1 MAEYTLKYINHRAE
15 CDAEAF
21 VNDCEEH
28 YHRQLHQVADQ
39 IAANCKRKPVVL
51 LNGPSSSGKTTTNDR
66 LGRILELAGIHA
78 HMISMDDYYRTSGT
92 YDIPFDEENGVND
105 LESPE
110 CMDLDLLRDHLTRLV
125 AGEEIMVPRFDF
137 ETRTSHRNDR
147 PVQLHKDEI
156 VMIEGI
162 HAFNPVIM
170 GDLEKHATSV
180 YLSVA
185 SVLFTDRNVRVEPH
199 MLRFLR
205 RAMRD
210 SLFRSSPV
218 EYTLKQ
224 WNSVRRGE
232 RLYIS
237 PYRGQADLTVDTYLP
252 YETNILMQYL
262 SEKLQGEECML
273 EQADLA
279 PLSAILDKV
288 SPIDYKPY
296 MPEDSVLHEFIG

>member
-28 YHRQLHQVADQ
+28 YHRQLHLVADQ

-137 ETRTSHRNDR
+137 ETRTSHRNER
-147 PVQLHKDEI
+147 AVQLHKDEI

-185 SVLFTDRNVRVEPH
+185 SVLLTDRNVRVEPH

-262 SEKLQGEECML
+262 SEKLQVEEKML

-288 SPIDYKPY
+288 WPIDYKPY

>member
-28 YHRQLHQVADQ
+28 YHRQLHLVADQ

-66 LGRILELAGIHA
+66 LGRILELAGIHT

-125 AGEEIMVPRFDF
+125 AGEEILVPRFDF

-147 PVQLHKDEI
+147 AVQLHKDEI

-185 SVLFTDRNVRVEPH
+185 SVLLTDHNIRVEPH

-262 SEKLQGEECML
+262 SEKLQDEERML

-279 PLSAILDKV
+279 PLSAILDRV

>member
-28 YHRQLHQVADQ
+28 YHRQLHLVADQ

-66 LGRILELAGIHA
+66 LGRILELAGIHT

-110 CMDLDLLRDHLTRLV
+110 CMDLNLLRDHLTRLV

-185 SVLFTDRNVRVEPH
+185 SVLLTDHNIRVEPH

-262 SEKLQGEECML
+262 SEKLQVEEKML

>member
-28 YHRQLHQVADQ
+28 YHRQLHLVADQ

-92 YDIPFDEENGVND
+92 YDIPFDKENGVND

-147 PVQLHKDEI
+147 AVQLHKDEI

-185 SVLFTDRNVRVEPH
+185 SVLLTDRNVRVEPH

-262 SEKLQGEECML
+262 GEKLQGEECML

-279 PLSAILDKV
+279 PLSAILDRV

>member
-28 YHRQLHQVADQ
+28 YHRQLHLVADQ

-66 LGRILELAGIHA
+66 LGRILELAGIHT

-262 SEKLQGEECML
+262 SEKLQSEEKLL

>member
-1 MAEYTLKYINHRAE
+1 MAEYTLKYINHRDE

-28 YHRQLHQVADQ
+28 YHRQLHLVADQ

-92 YDIPFDEENGVND
+92 YDIPFDKENGVND

-137 ETRTSHRNDR
+137 ETRTSHRNER
-147 PVQLHKDEI
+147 AVQLHKDEI

-185 SVLFTDRNVRVEPH
+185 SVLLTDRNVRVEPH

-262 SEKLQGEECML
+262 SEKLQDEEKML

>member
-28 YHRQLHQVADQ
+28 YHRQLHLVADQ

-92 YDIPFDEENGVND
+92 YDIPFDKENGVSD

-137 ETRTSHRNDR
+137 ETRTSHRNER
-147 PVQLHKDEI
+147 AVQLHKDEI

-185 SVLFTDRNVRVEPH
+185 SVLLTDRNVRIEPH

>member
-28 YHRQLHQVADQ
+28 YHRQLHLVADQ

-262 SEKLQGEECML
+262 SEKLQDEEKML

-288 SPIDYKPY
+288 WPIDYKPY

>member
-28 YHRQLHQVADQ
+28 YHRQLHLVADQ
-39 IAANCKRKPVVL
+39 IAANCKRKPIVL

-185 SVLFTDRNVRVEPH
+185 SVLLTDRNVRVEPH

-262 SEKLQGEECML
+262 SEKLQDEEKML

-288 SPIDYKPY
+288 WPIDYKPY

>member
-28 YHRQLHQVADQ
+28 YHRQLHLVADQ

-185 SVLFTDRNVRVEPH
+185 SVLLTDHNIRVEPH

-262 SEKLQGEECML
+262 SEKLQVEEKML

>member
-28 YHRQLHQVADQ
+28 YHRQLHLVADQ

-92 YDIPFDEENGVND
+92 YDIPFDKENGVSD

-137 ETRTSHRNDR
+137 ETRTSHRNER
-147 PVQLHKDEI
+147 AVQLHKDEI

-185 SVLFTDRNVRVEPH
+185 SVLLTDRNVRVEPH

-262 SEKLQGEECML
+262 GEKLQGEEKML

>member
-28 YHRQLHQVADQ
+28 YHRQLHLVADQ

-147 PVQLHKDEI
+147 AVQLHKDEI

-185 SVLFTDRNVRVEPH
+185 SVLLTDRNVRVEPH

-262 SEKLQGEECML
+262 SEKLQSEEKLL

>member
-21 VNDCEEH
+21 VNDCEEQ
-28 YHRQLHQVADQ
+28 YHRQLHLVADQ

-66 LGRILELAGIHA
+66 LGRILELAGIHT

-137 ETRTSHRNDR
+137 ETRTSHRNER
-147 PVQLHKDEI
+147 AVQLHKDEI

-185 SVLFTDRNVRVEPH
+185 SVLLTDRNVRIEPH

-210 SLFRSSPV
+210 SLFRSTSI
-218 EYTLKQ
+218 EHTLKQ

-262 SEKLQGEECML
+262 SEKLQVEEKML

>member
-15 CDAEAF
+15 CNAEAF

-28 YHRQLHQVADQ
+28 YHRQLHLVADQ

-66 LGRILELAGIHA
+66 LGRILELAGIHT

-137 ETRTSHRNDR
+137 ETRTSHRNER
-147 PVQLHKDEI
+147 AVQLHKDEI

-185 SVLFTDRNVRVEPH
+185 SVLLTDHNVRVEPH
-199 MLRFLR
+199 NEHL
-205 RAMRD
+205 
-210 SLFRSSPV
+210 SLGRECARSA
-218 EYTLKQ
+218 E
-224 WNSVRRGE
+224 G
-232 RLYIS
+232 
-237 PYRGQADLTVDTYLP
+237 A
-252 YETNILMQYL
+252 
-262 SEKLQGEECML
+262 
-273 EQADLA
+273 A
-279 PLSAILDKV
+279 PGAVHAALSAPRDARQPVPQLAGGAHLKAV
-288 SPIDYKPY
+288 ELGAERRETVYFAVPRA
-296 MPEDSVLHEFIG
+296 G

>member
-28 YHRQLHQVADQ
+28 YHRQLHLVADQ

-66 LGRILELAGIHA
+66 LGRILELAGIHT

-137 ETRTSHRNDR
+137 ETRTSHRNER
-147 PVQLHKDEI
+147 AVQLHKDEI

-185 SVLFTDRNVRVEPH
+185 SVLLTDHNIRVEPH

-218 EYTLKQ
+218 EHTLKQ

-262 SEKLQGEECML
+262 SEKLQDEEKML
-273 EQADLA
+273 EQTDLA
-279 PLSAILDKV
+279 PLSAILDRV

>member
-28 YHRQLHQVADQ
+28 YHRQLHLVADQ

-92 YDIPFDEENGVND
+92 YDIPFDKENGVSD

-185 SVLFTDRNVRVEPH
+185 SVLLTDRNVRIEPH

-237 PYRGQADLTVDTYLP
+237 PYRGQADLMVDTYLP

-262 SEKLQGEECML
+262 SERLQDEEKML

>member
-28 YHRQLHQVADQ
+28 YHRQLHLVADQ

-66 LGRILELAGIHA
+66 LGRILELAGIHT

-137 ETRTSHRNDR
+137 ETRTSHRNER
-147 PVQLHKDEI
+147 AVQLHKDEI

-185 SVLFTDRNVRVEPH
+185 SVLLTDHNIRIEPH

-262 SEKLQGEECML
+262 SEKLQDEEKML
-273 EQADLA
+273 EQTDLA
-279 PLSAILDKV
+279 PLSAILDRV

>member
-15 CDAEAF
+15 HDGEAF
-21 VNDCEEH
+21 VHDCEEG
-28 YHRQLHQVADQ
+28 YHRQLHLVADQ

-66 LGRILELAGIHA
+66 LGRILELAGIHT

-137 ETRTSHRNDR
+137 ETRTSHRNER
-147 PVQLHKDEI
+147 AVQLHKDEI

-185 SVLFTDRNVRVEPH
+185 SVLLTDHNIRVEPH

-262 SEKLQGEECML
+262 SEKLQGEERML

-279 PLSAILDKV
+279 PLSAILDQV

-296 MPEDSVLHEFIG
+296 MPEDSVLHEFVG

>member
-28 YHRQLHQVADQ
+28 YHRQLHLVADQ

-147 PVQLHKDEI
+147 SVQLHKDEI

-185 SVLFTDRNVRVEPH
+185 SVLLTDHNIRVEPH

-262 SEKLQGEECML
+262 SEKLQVEEKML

>member
-28 YHRQLHQVADQ
+28 YHRQLHLVADQ
-39 IAANCKRKPVVL
+39 IAANCKRKPIVL

-92 YDIPFDEENGVND
+92 YDIPFDKENGVND

-137 ETRTSHRNDR
+137 ETRTSHRNER
-147 PVQLHKDEI
+147 AVQLHKDEI

-185 SVLFTDRNVRVEPH
+185 SVLLTDHNVRVEPH

-205 RAMRD
+205 RAVRD

-262 SEKLQGEECML
+262 SEKLQVEEKML

>member
-28 YHRQLHQVADQ
+28 YHRQLHLVADQ

-137 ETRTSHRNDR
+137 ETRTSHRNER
-147 PVQLHKDEI
+147 AVQLHKDEI

-170 GDLEKHATSV
+170 GHLEKHATSV

-185 SVLFTDRNVRVEPH
+185 SVLLTDRNVRVEPH

-262 SEKLQGEECML
+262 SEKLQSEEKLL

>member
-28 YHRQLHQVADQ
+28 YHRQLHLVADQ

-185 SVLFTDRNVRVEPH
+185 SVLLTDRNVRIEPH

-262 SEKLQGEECML
+262 SEKLQDEEKML

>member
-28 YHRQLHQVADQ
+28 YHRQLHLVADQ

-66 LGRILELAGIHA
+66 LGRILELAGIHT

-137 ETRTSHRNDR
+137 ETRTSHRNER
-147 PVQLHKDEI
+147 AVQLHKDEI

-185 SVLFTDRNVRVEPH
+185 SVLLTDHNVRVEPH

-218 EYTLKQ
+218 EHTLKQ

-262 SEKLQGEECML
+262 SEKLQDEEKML
-273 EQADLA
+273 EQTDLA
-279 PLSAILDKV
+279 PLSAILDRV

>member
-21 VNDCEEH
+21 VNDCEDH
-28 YHRQLHQVADQ
+28 YHRQLHLVADQ

-66 LGRILELAGIHA
+66 LGRILELAGIHT

-125 AGEEIMVPRFDF
+125 AGEEIMVQRFDF
-137 ETRTSHRNDR
+137 ETRTSHRNER
-147 PVQLHKDEI
+147 AVQLHKDEI

-185 SVLFTDRNVRVEPH
+185 SVLLTDRNVRVEPH

-262 SEKLQGEECML
+262 SEKLQSEEKLL